1 MNSIVIV
8 AEQRDGIPTSQTLE
22 LCAGARQFVSQ
33 VTAFTWGEGS
43 SAVAATLGEHGVT
56 RVCDLGDLGD
66 SLAGPRVAAA
76 IAAEIANGG
85 TDAVLVASSYDGRD
99 VAARLSARL
108 DLPVITNVVG
118 LALEGDRLVSTH
130 STFGGT
136 TVVRARFT
144 GEGPALFV
152 LRAKTFVV
160 EPTGGAAPEVT
171 SVSAGDLGAT
181 DAAKVVTRHVEKHS
195 GPSLDDAKIV
205 VSGGR
210 GLGSAEKY
218 ALIEQLA
225 EQLGGAPGASRAIV
239 DAGWVPYAYQVGQTG
254 KTVKPDVYLAFGI
267 SGATQHLVGM
277 KGANHIIAVN
287 KDANAPILKIADLG
301 VVGDLNDVLPKLL
314 EAIKARA

>member
-8 AEQRDGIPTSQTLE
+8 AEQRDGTPTSQALE
-22 LCAGARQFVSQ
+22 LCAGARQFASQ
-33 VTAFTWGEGS
+33 VTAFVWGEGS
-43 SAVAATLGEHGVT
+43 RQAAATLGEHGVT
-56 RVCDLGDLGD
+56 RVCDLGDIGD
-66 SLAGPRVAAA
+66 SLAGPPVASAVAA
-76 IAAEIANGG
+76 EVANGG
-85 TDAVLVASSYDGRD
+85 TDAVFTASSYDGRD

-108 DLPVITNVVG
+108 DLPAITNVVG
-118 LALEGDRLVSTH
+118 LALEGDQLVSTH
-130 STFGGT
+130 NAFGGT

-144 GEGPALFV
+144 GAGPAIFV
-152 LRAKTFVV
+152 IRAKSFVV
-160 EPTGGAAPEVT
+160 EATGGGAPEVV
-171 SVSAGDLGAT
+171 SVAAGDLGGT
-181 DAAKVVTRHVEKHS
+181 DAAKVVARHVEKRS

-218 ALIEQLA
+218 ALIEELA

-277 KGANHIIAVN
+277 KSANHIIAVN

-301 VVGDLNDVLPKLL
+301 VVGDLHDVLPKLL
-314 EAIKARA
+314 EAIKSRG